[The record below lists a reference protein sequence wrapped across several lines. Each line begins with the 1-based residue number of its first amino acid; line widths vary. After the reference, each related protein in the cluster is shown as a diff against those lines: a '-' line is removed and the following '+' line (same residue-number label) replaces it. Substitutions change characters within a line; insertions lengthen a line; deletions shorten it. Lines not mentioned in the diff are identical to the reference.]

1 MSELETLQKENKH
14 LRDLLEQLY
23 EMPFLDDMITSACL
37 DRDDDEML
45 LCNLSLRSEIRGA
58 LYGNSPFP
66 KRNLVSKLKF
76 SNAKD
81 SFKIKGHN
89 NSSVLE
95 EHYSKV
101 KD

>member
-1 MSELETLQKENKH
+1 MTELETLQKENEH

-23 EMPFLDDMITSACL
+23 EMSFLDDTIDDACR
-37 DRDDDEML
+37 DRKDDEML
-45 LCNLSLRSEIRGA
+45 AHNLFLKQEIMEA
-58 LYGNSPFP
+58 LHGKSPFP

-89 NSSVLE
+89 NSSVIDK
-95 EHYSKV
+95 HYDKN
-101 KD
+101 